1 MKQET
6 IIMFVSICIIKD
18 KADFAIL
25 FSQNR
30 LLLQGIRP
38 CLVLSLRT
46 FKVVLASFIKL
57 KIILSAFKRYKMSGE
72 DLLTKFDDLVKRFRN
87 EFNDIIEGERA
98 KMKAELDAY
107 NAEKQRMKAVEVSDN
122 DIIHLNVGGHKLTT
136 KRSTLCQVEGSLLA
150 SMFSGRWEDSLEW
163 DQDGAIFC
171 DFNPQY
177 FLVIL
182 DYLRAKKIATPENP
196 APLPKVAEDQ
206 AKNFNNLL
214 EYLGLIDEIVPA
226 EKVPSEKFNQHSS
239 NAVTLQEGGTVAV
252 HGPNNGHSYVLGEN
266 VYQQGIVR
274 FRLKVESF
282 QDNYWMLVGTVKAD
296 VVPPNNKSY
305 KWRGSYGWT
314 LGQHG
319 EVWKDGSPTIDNAL
333 KNLTKQGDTVEL
345 VLDCDAAKLSL
356 HLPTGQQF
364 HIEIPKSQTWRLNVD
379 MLRPNDKI
387 RIIHDNV

>member
-1 MKQET
+1 
-6 IIMFVSICIIKD
+6 
-18 KADFAIL
+18 
-25 FSQNR
+25 
-30 LLLQGIRP
+30 
-38 CLVLSLRT
+38 
-46 FKVVLASFIKL
+46 
-57 KIILSAFKRYKMSGE
+57 MSGE

-150 SMFSGRWEDSLEW
+150 SMFSGRWEDSLER
-163 DQDGAIFC
+163 DQDGAIFF

-177 FLVIL
+177 FLVIM
-182 DYLRAKKIATPENP
+182 DYLRTKKIATPENP

-206 AKNFNNLL
+206 AKSFNILL
-214 EYLGLIDEIVPA
+214 EYFGLSDEIVPA

-239 NAVTLQEGGTVAV
+239 NVVTLQEGGTVAV
-252 HGPNNGHSYVLGEN
+252 HGPNGGHSYVLGEN
-266 VYQQGIVR
+266 VYQQGIAR
-274 FRLKVESF
+274 FKLKVESF
-282 QDNYWMLVGTVKAD
+282 QTNKWVFVGVVKGD
-296 VVPPNNKSY
+296 VVPPNNNSY
-305 KWRGSYGWT
+305 GWPGSYGWI
-314 LGQHG
+314 LGQRG
-319 EVWKDGSPTIDNAL
+319 QVWKDGSGTTDNAL
-333 KNLTKQGDTVEL
+333 TNLTKQGDTVEL

-379 MLRPNDKI
+379 LLRPNDKV
-387 RIIHDNV
+387 RIIDDNV